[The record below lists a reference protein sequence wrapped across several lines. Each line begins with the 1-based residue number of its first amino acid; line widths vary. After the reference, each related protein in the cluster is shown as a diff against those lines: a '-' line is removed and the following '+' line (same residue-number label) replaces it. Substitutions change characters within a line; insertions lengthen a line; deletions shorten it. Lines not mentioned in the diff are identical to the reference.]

1 VQGRGV
7 PFQPGETDGNDL
19 PIRRAFLLHSPDKF
33 PVNTLIKLGV
43 TEDVPMLMVISP
55 AKTLDFESPLAT
67 QQFTQPALLEK
78 SQLLIDVARDLSPAQ
93 IASLMGISDKLAHL
107 NADRFNSWQPPFTL
121 ENARQAILAFKGDVY
136 TGLQAETFSDKDFT
150 FAQQHL
156 RMLSGLYGL
165 LRPLDLMQPYRL
177 EMGIKLANPAAK
189 DLYGFWGDLLTE
201 KLNAALAEQGDDVLI
216 NLASDEYFKA
226 IKPKKLA
233 GRLIKPVFLDE
244 KNGKFKVISFYAKK
258 ARGLMSRYVIQHRL
272 SKPEQLKKFDVDGY
286 FFAAAESSEN
296 ELVFKR
302 HEQK

>member
-1 VQGRGV
+1 
-7 PFQPGETDGNDL
+7 
-19 PIRRAFLLHSPDKF
+19 
-33 PVNTLIKLGV
+33 
-43 TEDVPMLMVISP
+43 MLMVISP

-67 QQFTQPALLEK
+67 QRFTQSTLLKK
-78 SQLLIDVARDLSPAQ
+78 SQQLIDVARDLSPAQ
-93 IASLMGISDKLAHL
+93 ISSLMSISDKLAHL
-107 NADRFNSWQPPFTL
+107 NADRFNQWQPPFTL

-136 TGLQAETFSDKDFT
+136 TGLQAETFSDADFD

-156 RMLSGLYGL
+156 RMLSGLYGV

-189 DLYGFWGDLLTE
+189 DLYGFWGDLLTQ
-201 KLNAALAEQGDDVLI
+201 KLNEAMAEQGDEVLI

-226 IKPKKLA
+226 VKPKQLN
-233 GRLIKPVFLDE
+233 GELIKPVFLDE

-258 ARGLMSRYVIQHRL
+258 ARGLMSRYVIQNRL
-272 SKPEQLKKFDVDGY
+272 SKPEQLKQFDVDGY
-286 FFAAAESSEN
+286 FFAADESKGN